1 MRKNAMRS
9 NCAHLFTCL
18 LLAAGVLSTS
28 LPAVAQTTSQIS
40 DDGFFGA
47 MGKSLT
53 GDVYGDP
60 SRWRELSLGN
70 FFTEGW
76 TRAWVSPP
84 PGGGGAPRQGWLNS
98 FDGVFYRLAVGTY
111 GYAHNFLDNG
121 NQHSGVLQLY
131 LPLNERFEFR
141 LDFPVVS
148 NRAGAGETDY
158 DTNLGDMQ
166 IVTRFLLSESRDF
179 TQSFNIAFRAPTGQ
193 TDNVNGVAAITPT
206 YEFWTNFWQ
215 GLVLRGGAGFFV
227 PYGHQSIDEVGARAS
242 FVANFAAGYY
252 FTPHT
257 ATPFGDLVFYLST
270 NLVQTIDG
278 PSKTS
283 VSLTPGMRTHLGRDW
298 YLLLGVEVPV
308 TRDKGFDYQV
318 LGALMKVF

>member
-1 MRKNAMRS
+1 MSIHRARFFAS
-9 NCAHLFTCL
+9 L
-18 LLAAGVLSTS
+18 LLGASVLCPAM
-28 LPAVAQTTSQIS
+28 PAVAQQASQAPP
-40 DDGFFGA
+40 DGVLGSIA
-47 MGKSLT
+47 KSLT
-53 GDVYGDP
+53 GDVYSDP
-60 SRWRELSLGN
+60 SLWRELTVGTL
-70 FFTEGW
+70 FTEGW
-76 TRAWVSPP
+76 NRAWVSPS

-111 GYAHNFLDNG
+111 GYAHNFFDNG
-121 NQHSGVLQLY
+121 NQNSGVVQLY
-131 LPLNERFEFR
+131 LPLNERFELR

-148 NRAGAGETDY
+148 SRGATDTDY

-257 ATPFGDLVFYLST
+257 AVPFGGLGFYLST

-278 PSKTS
+278 PS
-283 VSLTPGMRTHLGRDW
+283 
-298 YLLLGVEVPV
+298 V
-308 TRDKGFDYQV
+308 T
-318 LGALMKVF
+318 

>member
-1 MRKNAMRS
+1 MRTDFVR
-9 NCAHLFTCL
+9 LFTCL
-18 LLAAGVLSTS
+18 VFGGTMLCAGTPARAQSTS
-28 LPAVAQTTSQIS
+28 PGP

-60 SRWRELSLGN
+60 SKWRELSLSN
-70 FFTEGW
+70 FFTDGW

-111 GYAHNFLDNG
+111 GYAHDFLDNG
-121 NQHSGVLQLY
+121 NQNSGLLQLY
-131 LPLNERFEFR
+131 LPLNQRFEFR

-148 NRAGAGETDY
+148 NRGVAGSDY
-158 DTNLGDMQ
+158 DTNFGDMQ
-166 IVTRFLLSESRDF
+166 IVARFLLSESRDF
-179 TQSFNIAFRAPTGQ
+179 TQSFNVAFRTPTGK
-193 TDNVNGVAAITPT
+193 TENVNGVAAITPT
-206 YEFWTNFWQ
+206 YEFWTNWWE
-215 GLVLRGGAGFFV
+215 GLVLRGGLGFFV

-242 FVANFAAGYY
+242 FVTNFAAGYY
-252 FTPHT
+252 FTPHN

-278 PSKTS
+278 PSVTT

-298 YLLLGVEVPV
+298 YLLMGVEVPV
-308 TRDKGFDYQV
+308 TRDKAFNYQV

>member
-1 MRKNAMRS
+1 MRTDFVR
-9 NCAHLFTCL
+9 LFTCL
-18 LLAAGVLSTS
+18 VFGGTMLCAGTPARAQSTS
-28 LPAVAQTTSQIS
+28 PGP

-60 SRWRELSLGN
+60 SKWRELSLSN
-70 FFTEGW
+70 FFTDGW

-121 NQHSGVLQLY
+121 NQNSGLLQLY
-131 LPLNERFEFR
+131 LPLNQRFEFR

-206 YEFWTNFWQ
+206 YEFWTNWWQ
-215 GLVLRGGAGFFV
+215 GSCSAGASRSSSRTAIKASTRSARGRRSSPISPPATT
-227 PYGHQSIDEVGARAS
+227 SRLARPCRSAIWC
-242 FVANFAAGYY
+242 
-252 FTPHT
+252 
-257 ATPFGDLVFYLST
+257 ST
-270 NLVQTIDG
+270 SRPT
-278 PSKTS
+278 
-283 VSLTPGMRTHLGRDW
+283 
-298 YLLLGVEVPV
+298 
-308 TRDKGFDYQV
+308 
-318 LGALMKVF
+318 